1 MRTYSGLL
9 ATLFSLLMFSS
20 ALSGCIFSDDS
31 PELGSDLEAIFN
43 WSPSTS
49 IQAGTDVTFN
59 GSASLPQ
66 DGSLTYR
73 WDFNGD
79 ESNDASGQEVTTSY
93 ANEGTYQV
101 ILTVTD
107 GLGEA
112 SSTKEIIILA
122 KTAVLPTADAGSE
135 NPDSDCQGN
144 EAPSGDFYLIY
155 ICESEKSSNDRNTRV
170 TTTVNLD
177 GSASDPGSTN
187 HYMTEW
193 VWDLNTNIDSD
204 DNGIED
210 DDVDAEG
217 ETYEWK
223 DVDIGEYEVQL
234 TVSNNEGHSAQQ
246 QIMVH
251 VQYEGDWQELHVNGN
266 QTDNGE
272 LVFQTTFHYDRDTNN
287 KIKRVDILL
296 IYPTKDDDQIPGSP
310 VDNNELNIHMFNE
323 TGEEVV
329 NTTAKERGQG
339 CNVGEDYQC
348 VTLQVTS
355 YVIDSYE
362 DGDWEIRIINAKA
375 TDADDVSLSIEI
387 QYK

>member
-9 ATLFSLLMFSS
+9 AALFSLLMFSS

-31 PELGSDLEAIFN
+31 PEPGSDLEAIFN
-43 WSPSTS
+43 WTPSS
-49 IQAGTDVTFN
+49 KINAGMDVTFS

-73 WDFNGD
+73 WDFTGD
-79 ESNDASGQEVTTSY
+79 GSNDASGKEVTTSY
-93 ANEGTYQV
+93 ASEGTYQV
-101 ILTVTD
+101 ILTITD

-122 KTAVLPTADAGSE
+122 KTAVLPTADPGSE

-144 EAPSGDFYLIY
+144 EASNGDFYLIY
-155 ICESEKSSNDRNTRV
+155 ICEPEKSSNDRNTRV

-187 HYMTEW
+187 HFMTDW

-204 DNGIED
+204 GNGIED

-217 ETYEWK
+217 KTYELK

-234 TVSNNEGHSAQQ
+234 TVSNNEGYSAQQ
-246 QIMVH
+246 QVMVY
-251 VQYEGDWQELHVNGN
+251 VEYMGDWQELHVNGN

-272 LVFQTTFHYDRDTNN
+272 LVFETTFHYDRDTKN
-287 KIKRVDILL
+287 KIKKVDILL
-296 IYPTKDDDQIPGSP
+296 IYPTTDDDWVAGSGDH
-310 VDNNELNIHMFNE
+310 VLDIHMFNE
-323 TGEEVV
+323 TGEEII
-329 NTTAKERGQG
+329 NTTTKERGQQ
-339 CNVGEDYQC
+339 CNAPDEYQC

-355 YVIDSYE
+355 YLIDSKD
-362 DGDWEIRIINAKA
+362 DGEWEIKIINANA
-375 TDADDVSLSIEI
+375 YDADDVSLSIEI

>member
-1 MRTYSGLL
+1 
-9 ATLFSLLMFSS
+9 MFSS
-20 ALSGCIFSDDS
+20 ALSGCIFSDES
-31 PELGSDLEAIFN
+31 SEPGSDLEAIFN
-43 WSPSTS
+43 WTPSS
-49 IQAGTDVTFN
+49 KINAGMDVTFS

-73 WDFNGD
+73 WDFTGD
-79 ESNDASGQEVTTSY
+79 GSNDASGKEVTTSY
-93 ANEGTYQV
+93 ASEGTYQV
-101 ILTVTD
+101 ILTITD

-112 SSTKEIIILA
+112 NSTKEITIYA
-122 KTAVLPTADAGSE
+122 KNAVHPIADPGSE

-155 ICESEKSSNDRNTRV
+155 ICESEKSSSDRNTRV

-177 GSASDPGSTN
+177 GSASNPGSTN
-187 HYMTEW
+187 HFMTDW

-204 DNGIED
+204 GNGIED
-210 DDVDAEG
+210 DDVDWTEK
-217 ETYEWK
+217 TYEWK
-223 DVDIGEYEVQL
+223 DVAIGEYEVQL
-234 TVSNNEGHSAQQ
+234 TVTNNEGHTDQQ

-251 VQYEGDWQELHVNGN
+251 VQYKGDWDELHVNGN

-272 LVFQTTFHYDRDTNN
+272 LVFETTLHYDRDTNN
-287 KIKRVDILL
+287 KIKSVDILL
-296 IYPTKDDDQIPGSP
+296 IYPAKDDDWVVGSG
-310 VDNNELNIHMFNE
+310 DNVLDIHAFNE

-329 NTTAKERGQG
+329 NTTAMERGQG

-348 VTLQVTS
+348 VTLRLTS
-355 YVIDSYE
+355 YTIDSYE
-362 DGDWEIRIINAKA
+362 DGDWEIKIINGQA

>member
-1 MRTYSGLL
+1 
-9 ATLFSLLMFSS
+9 MFSS
-20 ALSGCIFSDDS
+20 ALSGCIFSDTS
-31 PELGSDLEAIFN
+31 PEPGSDLEAIFN
-43 WSPSTS
+43 WTPTTS
-49 IQAGTDVTFN
+49 IQAGTVVTFS

-79 ESNDASGQEVTTSY
+79 GSNDASGQEATTSY
-93 ANEGTYQV
+93 ASEGTYQV

-122 KTAVLPTADAGSE
+122 KTAVLPSADAGSE

-144 EAPSGDFYLIY
+144 EASSGNFYLIY
-155 ICESEKSSNDRNTRV
+155 ICEPEKSSSDRNTRV

-187 HYMTEW
+187 HYMTDW

-204 DNGIED
+204 GNGIED
-210 DDVDAEG
+210 DDADWDEK
-217 ETYEWK
+217 TYEWK
-223 DVDIGEYEVQL
+223 DVEIGEYEVQL
-234 TVSNNEGHSAQQ
+234 TVINNEGHSSQQ
-246 QIMVH
+246 QVMVH
-251 VQYEGDWQELHVNGN
+251 VQYKGDWEDLHINGN

-272 LVFQTTFHYDRDTNN
+272 LVFETTLHYDRDTNN
-287 KIKRVDILL
+287 KIKKVDILL
-296 IYPTKDDDQIPGSP
+296 IYPTQDDDWVVGSG
-310 VDNNELNIHMFNE
+310 DNVLNIHMFNE
-323 TGEEVV
+323 TGEEVL

-339 CNVGEDYQC
+339 CNAGEDYQC

-355 YVIDSYE
+355 YVIDTYE
-362 DGDWEIRIINAKA
+362 DGDWEIKIINGKA

>member
-234 TVSNNEGHSAQQ
+234 TVSNNEGYSAQQ

-251 VQYEGDWQELHVNGN
+251 VQYKGDWQELHVNGN

-272 LVFQTTFHYDRDTNN
+272 LVFETTLHYDRDTNN

-296 IYPTKDDDQIPGSP
+296 IYPTKDDDWVFG
-310 VDNNELNIHMFNE
+310 DGDNELNIHMFNE

-339 CNVGEDYQC
+339 CNAGEDYQC

-362 DGDWEIRIINAKA
+362 DGDWEIRIINAKV
-375 TDADDVSLSIEI
+375 TDADDVSLLIEI

>member
-9 ATLFSLLMFSS
+9 AALFSLLMFSS

-31 PELGSDLEAIFN
+31 PEPGSDLEAIFN
-43 WSPSTS
+43 WSPTTS

-79 ESNDASGQEVTTSY
+79 ESNDASGKEVITSY
-93 ANEGTYQV
+93 ANDGTYKV
-101 ILTVTD
+101 ILTITD

-122 KTAVLPTADAGSE
+122 KTAVLPTADPGSE

-144 EAPSGDFYLIY
+144 EASNGDFYLIY
-155 ICESEKSSNDRNTRV
+155 ICEPEKSSNDRNTRV

-187 HYMTEW
+187 HFMTDW

-204 DNGIED
+204 GNGIED

-217 ETYEWK
+217 KTYELK

-234 TVSNNEGHSAQQ
+234 TVSNNEGYSAQQ
-246 QIMVH
+246 QVMVY
-251 VQYEGDWQELHVNGN
+251 VEYMGDWQELHVNGN

-272 LVFQTTFHYDRDTNN
+272 LVFETTFHYDRDTKN
-287 KIKRVDILL
+287 KIKKVDILL
-296 IYPTKDDDQIPGSP
+296 IYPTTDDDWVAGSGDH
-310 VDNNELNIHMFNE
+310 VLNIHMFNE
-323 TGEEVV
+323 TGEEII
-329 NTTAKERGQG
+329 NTTTKERGQQ
-339 CNVGEDYQC
+339 CNAPDEYQC

-355 YVIDSYE
+355 YLIDSKD
-362 DGDWEIRIINAKA
+362 DGEWEIKIINANA
-375 TDADDVSLSIEI
+375 YDADDVSLSIEI

>member
-1 MRTYSGLL
+1 
-9 ATLFSLLMFSS
+9 MFSS

-31 PELGSDLEAIFN
+31 PEPGSDLEAIFN
-43 WSPSTS
+43 WSPTTS

-59 GSASLPQ
+59 GSSSLPQ

-79 ESNDASGQEVTTSY
+79 GSNDASGQEATTSY
-93 ANEGTYQV
+93 ASEGTYQV

-122 KTAVLPTADAGSE
+122 KTAVLPSADAGSE

-144 EAPSGDFYLIY
+144 EASSGNFYLIY
-155 ICESEKSSNDRNTRV
+155 ICEPEKSSSNRNTRV

-187 HYMTEW
+187 HYMTDW

-204 DNGIED
+204 GNGIED
-210 DDVDAEG
+210 DDADWTEK
-217 ETYEWK
+217 TYEWK
-223 DVDIGEYEVQL
+223 DVEIGEYEVQL
-234 TVSNNEGHSAQQ
+234 TVINNEGHSAQQ
-246 QIMVH
+246 QVMVY
-251 VQYEGDWQELHVNGN
+251 VQYKGDWEDLHIDGN
-266 QTDNGE
+266 VSTRGE
-272 LVFQTTFHYDRDTNN
+272 LVFETTLHYDRDTNN

-296 IYPTKDDDQIPGSP
+296 IYPTKDDDWLLGDP
-310 VDNNELNIHMFNE
+310 DNVLNIHMFNE

-339 CNVGEDYQC
+339 CNAGEDYQC
-348 VTLQVTS
+348 ITLQVTS
-355 YVIDSYE
+355 YVIDTYE
-362 DGDWEIRIINAKA
+362 DGDWEIKIINEQFS
-375 TDADDVSLSIEI
+375 DVEDDVSLSIEI

>member
-1 MRTYSGLL
+1 MKTYSGLL

-31 PELGSDLEAIFN
+31 PEPGSDLEAIFN
-43 WSPSTS
+43 WSPTTS

-79 ESNDASGQEVTTSY
+79 GSNDASDPEVTTSY
-93 ANEGTYQV
+93 ASEGTYQV
-101 ILTVTD
+101 ILTITD

-122 KTAVLPTADAGSE
+122 KTAVLPSADAGSE

-144 EAPSGDFYLIY
+144 EASSGNFYLIY
-155 ICESEKSSNDRNTRV
+155 ICEPEKSSSDRNTRI

-187 HYMTEW
+187 HYMTDW

-204 DNGIED
+204 GNGIED
-210 DDVDAEG
+210 DDVDETG
-217 ETYEWK
+217 EVHEWK
-223 DVDIGEYEVQL
+223 DVAIGEYEVQL
-234 TVSNNEGHSAQQ
+234 TVTNNEGHSAQQ
-246 QIMVH
+246 QVMVH
-251 VQYEGDWQELHVNGN
+251 VQYKGDWEDLHINGN

-272 LVFQTTFHYDRDTNN
+272 LVFETTLHYDRDTNN
-287 KIKRVDILL
+287 KIKKVDILL
-296 IYPTKDDDQIPGSP
+296 IYPTKDDDWVVGSG
-310 VDNNELNIHMFNE
+310 DNVLNIYMFNE
-323 TGEEVV
+323 TGEEVL

-339 CNVGEDYQC
+339 CNAGEDYQC
-348 VTLQVTS
+348 ITLQVTS
-355 YVIDSYE
+355 YVIDTYE
-362 DGDWEIRIINAKA
+362 DGDWEIKIINGKA

>member
-9 ATLFSLLMFSS
+9 AALFSLLMFSS

-31 PELGSDLEAIFN
+31 PEPGSDLEAIFN
-43 WSPSTS
+43 WSPTTS

-79 ESNDASGQEVTTSY
+79 ESNDASGKEVITSY
-93 ANEGTYQV
+93 ANDGTYKV
-101 ILTVTD
+101 ILTITD

-122 KTAVLPTADAGSE
+122 KTAVLPTADPGSE

-144 EAPSGDFYLIY
+144 EASNGDFYLIY
-155 ICESEKSSNDRNTRV
+155 ICEPEKSSNDRNTRV

-187 HYMTEW
+187 HFMTDW

-204 DNGIED
+204 GNGIED

-217 ETYEWK
+217 KTYELK

-234 TVSNNEGHSAQQ
+234 TVSNNEGYSAQQ
-246 QIMVH
+246 QVMVY
-251 VQYEGDWQELHVNGN
+251 VEYMGDWQELHVDGN
-266 QTDNGE
+266 ETGTRAE
-272 LVFQTTFHYDRDTNN
+272 LVFETTFHYDRDTNN

-296 IYPTKDDDQIPGSP
+296 IYPTKDEDWVWGDP
-310 VDNNELNIHMFNE
+310 DNVLNIHMFNE

-339 CNVGEDYQC
+339 CNAGEDYQC

-355 YVIDSYE
+355 YVIDSKD
-362 DGDWEIRIINAKA
+362 DGEWEIKIINANA
-375 TDADDVSLSIEI
+375 YDADDVSLSIEI